1 MRGIT
6 ELGTQRP
13 GESDEADNLD
23 DTDELDE
30 PLVRPSTKVGPP
42 RRRTRSTSSAKA
54 QRWSRLLHVYLSMIA
69 FAVVLFFALTGIT
82 LNHPEWTFGTSPT
95 RTTKVGTLPSTA
107 VRNGV
112 VDWFTVS
119 EYLRSKEDVRGSVSD
134 KRADDLEGSIV
145 FKGPAYEADARF
157 RIADRSYTLTTES
170 QGFVGMMN
178 DLHKGRDTRSSW
190 KWLIDVSGA
199 FLAFVSFT
207 GLSLQFFLRRR
218 RRSAFVTAGVGGA
231 LMLVIL
237 LMAIQ

>member
-1 MRGIT
+1 
-6 ELGTQRP
+6 
-13 GESDEADNLD
+13 
-23 DTDELDE
+23 
-30 PLVRPSTKVGPP
+30 
-42 RRRTRSTSSAKA
+42 
-54 QRWSRLLHVYLSMIA
+54 MIA

-95 RTTKVGTLPSTA
+95 RTTKVGTLPSAA

-145 FKGPAYEADARF
+145 FKGPAYEADATF

-170 QGFVGMMN
+170 QGFVGLMN

-207 GLSLQFFLRRR
+207 GLTLQFFLRRR

-231 LMLVIL
+231 LMLALL

>member
-1 MRGIT
+1 MSGIT
-6 ELGTQRP
+6 ELGGERP
-13 GESDEADNLD
+13 RESDEADL
-23 DTDELDE
+23 LDE
-30 PLVRPSTKVGPP
+30 PLVRTATSVDQ
-42 RRRTRSTSSAKA
+42 RRRTRSASSAKA

-119 EYLRSKEDVRGSVSD
+119 EYLRSKDDVRGSVND

-145 FKGPAYEADARF
+145 FKGPAYEADATF
-157 RIADRSYTLTTES
+157 RLADRSYTLTTES
-170 QGFVGMMN
+170 QGFVGLMN

-190 KWLIDVSGA
+190 KWLIDVSGG
-199 FLAFVSFT
+199 FSP
-207 GLSLQFFLRRR
+207 SC
-218 RRSAFVTAGVGGA
+218 RSPG
-231 LMLVIL
+231 
-237 LMAIQ
+237 